1 MIIYLDKAGQELPP
15 REFIELQ
22 WTRKCFE
29 PGNFSLY
36 VRAKDWDNSI
46 KYIQLDN
53 RPETGIVQKVQ
64 YEYLPEGDFITA
76 SGFFIEKLLDWGAPI
91 TDMSA
96 ENDILNNLDILCVS
110 LYSQYTGRIKDV
122 LRNGNGELFP
132 PFTNNLYCA
141 YFEPETLTS
150 TALTRLGM
158 KGGEPGGKYIY
169 DFLRLNNY
177 RLIAKPYFNDPA
189 RASQEPMI
197 GLIMEA
203 KKLRSRDVYFNKNLG
218 TAKNIEYMFDDSGA
232 YSCIAGVQII
242 EDAINYSYSLY
253 IYKDGKMQ
261 KCIYE
266 TYEYGVNAPQDVG
279 AAKPLRV
286 IYTSANDIENGKEAS
301 VRAQMQNALKLE
313 LLNNYKVE
321 HIACEVL
328 QDRYIYPRDYDLGD
342 LCSVQL
348 DELEVEYSA
357 RIVEIREVYHKN
369 ICEIEIVLG
378 TPTRKEYQKV
388 L

>member
-1 MIIYLDKAGQELPP
+1 MIIYLDKTGQELPQ
-15 REFIELQ
+15 RDFIELQ

-29 PGNFSLY
+29 PGSFSLY
-36 VRAKDWDNSI
+36 VRAEDWDKNV
-46 KYIQLDN
+46 KYIQLED

-91 TDMSA
+91 TDISTV
-96 ENDILNNLDILCVS
+96 NDILTSLDILCFS
-110 LYSQYTGRIKDV
+110 FYSQYTGRIKD
-122 LRNGNGELFP
+122 EYSTDHDSIFP

-141 YFEPETLTS
+141 YFEPKTLKS
-150 TALTRLGM
+150 SVLTQLRA
-158 KGGEPGGKYIY
+158 KGGEPGGKTIY
-169 DFLRLNNY
+169 DFLRVNGF
-177 RLIAKPYFNDPA
+177 RLVARPYFNSPA
-189 RASQEPMI
+189 RAAREPMI

-203 KKLRSRDVYFNKNLG
+203 KKLRSRDVYFNKSLG
-218 TAKNIEYMFDDSGA
+218 TAKNIEYVFDDSGA
-232 YSCIAGVQII
+232 YPHIVGVQII
-242 EDAINYSYSLY
+242 EDKISYTNSVSV
-253 IYKDGKMQ
+253 YKDSKFQ

-266 TYEYGVNAPQDVG
+266 SYEYNVNAPQDVG
-279 AAKPLRV
+279 AAKPLKV
-286 IYTSANDIENGKEAS
+286 IYTSANDIENGKEAN

-321 HIACEVL
+321 HISCEVL

-342 LCSVQL
+342 LCNVQL

>member
-1 MIIYLDKAGQELPP
+1 MIIYLDKTGQELPQ
-15 REFIELQ
+15 RDFIELQ

-29 PGNFSLY
+29 PGSFSLY
-36 VRAKDWDNSI
+36 VRAEDWDKNI
-46 KYIQLDN
+46 KYIQLDD

-76 SGFFIEKLLDWGAPI
+76 SGFFIEKLLDWGALI
-91 TDMSA
+91 TDMSP
-96 ENDILNNLDILCVS
+96 ENDLLTNLDILCFS
-110 LYSQYTGRIKDV
+110 LYSQYRGRIKDTYAD
-122 LRNGNGELFP
+122 GHDSLFP

-141 YFEPETLTS
+141 YFEPQTIAS
-150 TALTRLGM
+150 TALTQLGA
-158 KGGEPGGKYIY
+158 KGGEPGGKAIY

-177 RLIAKPYFNDPA
+177 RFIAKPYFNSPA
-189 RASQEPMI
+189 RATREPMI
-197 GLIMEA
+197 GLVMEA
-203 KKLRSRDVYFNKNLG
+203 KKLKSREVYFNKSLG
-218 TAKNIEYMFDDSGA
+218 TAKNIEYVFDDSGA
-232 YSCIAGVQII
+232 YPHIVGVQII
-242 EDAINYSYSLY
+242 EDKISYTNSLY
-253 IYKDGKMQ
+253 IYKDSKFQ

-266 TYEYGVNAPQDVG
+266 SYEYNVNAPQDVG
-279 AAKPLRV
+279 ASKPLRV

-328 QDRYIYPRDYDLGD
+328 QDRYLYPRDYDLGD

-348 DELEVEYSA
+348 DELEIEYSA

>member
-1 MIIYLDKAGQELPP
+1 MIIYLDKTGQELPQ
-15 REFIELQ
+15 RDFIELQ

-29 PGNFSLY
+29 PGSFSLY
-36 VRAKDWDNSI
+36 VRAEDWDKNI
-46 KYIQLDN
+46 KYIQLDG
-53 RPETGIVQKVQ
+53 RPETGIVQKIQ

-76 SGFFIEKLLDWGAPI
+76 SGFFIEKLLDWGASI
-91 TDMSA
+91 TDMSP
-96 ENDILNNLDILCVS
+96 ENDILTNLDILCFT
-110 LYSQYTGRIKDV
+110 LYSQYTGRIKEEYGDAE
-122 LRNGNGELFP
+122 GELFP

-141 YFEPETLTS
+141 YFEPLTS
-150 TALTRLGM
+150 TALTQLGT
-158 KGGEPGGKYIY
+158 KGGEPGGKAIY
-169 DFLRLNNY
+169 DFLRVNGY
-177 RLIAKPYFNDPA
+177 RLTAKPYFNDPA
-189 RASQEPMI
+189 RATREPMI
-197 GLIMEA
+197 GLVMEA
-203 KKLRSRDVYFNKNLG
+203 KKLRSRDVYFNKSLG
-218 TAKNIEYMFDDSGA
+218 TAKNIEYVFDDSGA
-232 YSCIAGVQII
+232 YPHIVGVQII
-242 EDAINYSYSLY
+242 EDKISYTNSLY
-253 IYKDGKMQ
+253 IYKDSKFQ

-266 TYEYGVNAPQDVG
+266 SYEYNVNAPQDVG
-279 AAKPLRV
+279 TAKPLRV
-286 IYTSANDIENGKEAS
+286 IYTTANDIENGKEAS

-321 HIACEVL
+321 HISCEVL

-342 LCSVQL
+342 LCNVQL

>member
-1 MIIYLDKAGQELPP
+1 MIIYLDKTGQELPP
-15 REFIELQ
+15 RDFIELQ

-29 PGNFSLY
+29 PGSFSLY
-36 VRAKDWDNSI
+36 VRAEDWDKKI
-46 KYIQLDN
+46 KYIQLDD
-53 RPETGIVQKVQ
+53 RPETGIVQKIQ

-91 TDMSA
+91 TDISTV
-96 ENDILNNLDILCVS
+96 NDILTSLDILCFS
-110 LYSQYTGRIKDV
+110 FYSQYTGRIKD
-122 LRNGNGELFP
+122 EYSTDHDSIFP

-141 YFEPETLTS
+141 YFEPKTLKS
-150 TALTRLGM
+150 SVLTQLRA
-158 KGGEPGGKYIY
+158 KGGEPGGKTIY
-169 DFLRLNNY
+169 DFLRVNGF
-177 RLIAKPYFNDPA
+177 RLVARPYFNNPA
-189 RASQEPMI
+189 RAAREPMI

-203 KKLRSRDVYFNKNLG
+203 KKLRSKDVYFNKSLG
-218 TAKNIEYMFDDSGA
+218 TAKNIEYVFDDSGA
-232 YSCIAGVQII
+232 YPHIVGVQII
-242 EDAINYSYSLY
+242 EDKISYTNSLY
-253 IYKDGKMQ
+253 IYKDSKFQ

-266 TYEYGVNAPQDVG
+266 SYEYNVNAPQDVG

-286 IYTSANDIENGKEAS
+286 IYTTANDIESGKEAS

-342 LCSVQL
+342 LCNVQL

>member
-1 MIIYLDKAGQELPP
+1 MIIYLDKTGQELPQ
-15 REFIELQ
+15 RDFIELQ

-29 PGNFSLY
+29 AGSFSLY
-36 VRAKDWDNSI
+36 VRAEDWDKNI
-46 KYIQLDN
+46 KYIQLDD

-96 ENDILNNLDILCVS
+96 ENDILTNLDILCVS

-122 LRNGNGELFP
+122 LRNSNGELFP
-132 PFTNNLYCA
+132 PFTSNLYCA
-141 YFEPETLTS
+141 YFEPLTS

-158 KGGEPGGKYIY
+158 KGGESGGKYIY

-177 RLIAKPYFNDPA
+177 RFIAKPYFNSPA

-203 KKLRSRDVYFNKNLG
+203 RKLRSKDIYFNKNLG
-218 TAKNIEYMFDDSGA
+218 TAKNIEYVFDDSGA
-232 YSCIAGVQII
+232 YPLIVGVQII
-242 EDAINYSYSLY
+242 EDAINYSHSLY
-253 IYKDGKMQ
+253 IYKDSKMQ

-266 TYEYGVNAPQDVG
+266 SYGYSANAPQDVG

-321 HIACEVL
+321 HISCEVL

>member
-1 MIIYLDKAGQELPP
+1 MIIYLDKTGQELPP

-29 PGNFSLY
+29 PGSFSLY
-36 VRAKDWDNSI
+36 FRAEDWDNKI
-46 KYIQLDN
+46 KYIQLED

-76 SGFFIEKLLDWGAPI
+76 SGFFIEKLLDWGASI
-91 TDMSA
+91 TDISA
-96 ENDILNNLDILCVS
+96 KTTVLANLDLLCFT
-110 LYSQYTGRIKDV
+110 LYSQYAGRIKEEHGS
-122 LRNGNGELFP
+122 GNGEIFP
-132 PFTNNLYCA
+132 PFTTNLYCA
-141 YFEPETLTS
+141 YFEPQNLTS
-150 TALTRLGM
+150 TAWTRLQT
-158 KGGEPGGKYIY
+158 KGGEPGGKAIY

-177 RLIAKPYFNDPA
+177 RLIAKPYFNDPSRAA
-189 RASQEPMI
+189 REPMI

-203 KKLRSRDVYFNKNLG
+203 KKLKSRDVYFNKSLG
-218 TAKNIEYMFDDSGA
+218 TAKNIEYVFDDSGA
-232 YSCIAGVQII
+232 YPRIVGVQII
-242 EDAINYSYSLY
+242 EDKISYTNSVSV
-253 IYKDGKMQ
+253 YKDSKFQ

-266 TYEYGVNAPQDVG
+266 SYEYSVNAPQDVG

-286 IYTSANDIENGKEAS
+286 IYTSATDVENGKEAS

-321 HIACEVL
+321 HISCEVL

-342 LCSVQL
+342 LCNVQL

>member
-1 MIIYLDKAGQELPP
+1 MIIYLDKTGQELPQ
-15 REFIELQ
+15 RDFIELQ
-22 WTRKCFE
+22 WTRKCFQ
-29 PGNFSLY
+29 PGSFSLY
-36 VRAKDWDNSI
+36 VRAKDWDKNI
-46 KYIQLDN
+46 KYIQLDD

-96 ENDILNNLDILCVS
+96 ETTVLANLDLLCFT
-110 LYSQYTGRIKDV
+110 LYSQYTGRIKDEYGA
-122 LRNGNGELFP
+122 NHDSIFP
-132 PFTNNLYCA
+132 PFTSNLYCA
-141 YFEPETLTS
+141 YFAPQNLTS
-150 TALTRLGM
+150 TAWTRLQT
-158 KGGEPGGKYIY
+158 KGGEPGGKSIY
-169 DFLRLNNY
+169 DFLRVNGY
-177 RLIAKPYFNDPA
+177 RLTAKPCFNNPA
-189 RASQEPMI
+189 RASREPMI

-203 KKLRSRDVYFNKNLG
+203 KKLRSRDVYFNKSLG
-218 TAKNIEYMFDDSGA
+218 TAKNIEYVFDDSGA
-232 YSCIAGVQII
+232 YPCIVGVQIV
-242 EDAINYSYSLY
+242 EDAINYSHSLY
-253 IYKDGKMQ
+253 IYKDSKFQ

-266 TYEYGVNAPQDVG
+266 SYEYGVNAPQDVG

-328 QDRYIYPRDYDLGD
+328 QDRYLYPRDYDLGD

-369 ICEIEIVLG
+369 ICETEIVLG

>member
-1 MIIYLDKAGQELPP
+1 MIIYLDKTGQELPP

-29 PGNFSLY
+29 PGSFSLY
-36 VRAKDWDNSI
+36 VRAEDWDKNI
-46 KYIQLDN
+46 KYIQLDD

-76 SGFFIEKLLDWGAPI
+76 SGFFIEKLLDWGALI
-91 TDMSA
+91 TDMSP
-96 ENDILNNLDILCVS
+96 ENFILLNLDTLCYS
-110 LYSQYTGRIKDV
+110 LYTQHRGRIKEDTV
-122 LRNGNGELFP
+122 GDLFSP
-132 PFTNNLYCA
+132 PCENLYCA
-141 YFEPETLTS
+141 YFESSELNLS
-150 TALTRLGM
+150 TKTILNA
-158 KGGEPGGKYIY
+158 KAGEPGGKTIY
-169 DFLRLNNY
+169 DFLRVNGY
-177 RLIAKPYFNDPA
+177 RLVANPYFNSLDKEGK
-189 RASQEPMI
+189 EPLI
-197 GLIMEA
+197 GLVLEA

-218 TAKNIEYMFDDSGA
+218 TAKNIEYVFDDSGA
-232 YSCIAGVQII
+232 YAHMLGIQTL
-242 EDAINYSYSLY
+242 EDAINYSNSFSV
-253 IYKDGKMQ
+253 YKDSKYQ
-261 KCIYE
+261 KAICE
-266 TYEYGVNAPQDVG
+266 NYEYEVNKPQDVG
-279 AAKPLRV
+279 ASKPFKV
-286 IYTSANDIENGKEAS
+286 VYTSATNIENGKEAS
-301 VRAQMQNALKLE
+301 VRAQMQSALKLE

-328 QDRYIYPRDYDLGD
+328 QDRYLYPRDYDLGD

>member
-1 MIIYLDKAGQELPP
+1 MIIYLDKTGQELPQ
-15 REFIELQ
+15 RDFIELQ

-29 PGNFSLY
+29 PGSFSLY
-36 VRAKDWDNSI
+36 VRAEDWDKNI
-46 KYIQLDN
+46 KYIQLDD

-76 SGFFIEKLLDWGAPI
+76 SGFFIEKLLDWGALI
-91 TDMSA
+91 TDMSP
-96 ENDILNNLDILCVS
+96 ETYILDNLDALCYS
-110 LYSQYTGRIKDV
+110 LYSQHKGRIKDEH
-122 LRNGNGELFP
+122 GAGDGEVFP
-132 PFTNNLYCA
+132 PFTSNLYCA
-141 YFEPETLTS
+141 YFEPSELNLNTKTILN
-150 TALTRLGM
+150 A
-158 KGGEPGGKYIY
+158 KAGEPGGKTIY
-169 DFLRLNNY
+169 DFLRVNGY
-177 RLIAKPYFNDPA
+177 RLVARPYFNDPS
-189 RASQEPMI
+189 RALREPMI

-203 KKLRSRDVYFNKNLG
+203 KKLRSREVYFNKGLG
-218 TAKNIEYMFDDSGA
+218 TAKNIEYVFDDSGV
-232 YSCIAGVQII
+232 YTCIVGIQIL
-242 EDAINYSYSLY
+242 EDNIRYTNSFSV
-253 IYKDGKMQ
+253 YKDSKFQ

-266 TYEYGVNAPQDVG
+266 KYEYSINAPQDVG
-279 AAKPLRV
+279 AAKPFKV
-286 IYTSANDIENGKEAS
+286 IYTSATNIETGKEAS

-321 HIACEVL
+321 RISCEVL

-342 LCSVQL
+342 LCNVQL

>member
-1 MIIYLDKAGQELPP
+1 MIIYLDKTGQELPQ
-15 REFIELQ
+15 RDFIELQ

-29 PGNFSLY
+29 PGSFSLY
-36 VRAKDWDNSI
+36 VRAEDWDKNI
-46 KYIQLDN
+46 KYIQLDG

-76 SGFFIEKLLDWGAPI
+76 SGFFIEKLLDWGALI
-91 TDMSA
+91 TDMSP
-96 ENDILNNLDILCVS
+96 ENDLLTNLDILCFS
-110 LYSQYTGRIKDV
+110 LYSQYRGRIKDTYAD
-122 LRNGNGELFP
+122 GHDSLFP

-141 YFEPETLTS
+141 YFEPQTITS
-150 TALTRLGM
+150 TALTQLGA
-158 KGGEPGGKYIY
+158 KGGEPGGKAIY

-177 RLIAKPYFNDPA
+177 RFIAKPYFNSLT
-189 RASQEPMI
+189 RATREPMI

-203 KKLRSRDVYFNKNLG
+203 KKLRSRDVYFNKSLG
-218 TAKNIEYMFDDSGA
+218 TAKNIEYVFDDSGA
-232 YSCIAGVQII
+232 YPHIVGVQII
-242 EDAINYSYSLY
+242 EDKISYTNSLY
-253 IYKDGKMQ
+253 IYKDSKFQ

-266 TYEYGVNAPQDVG
+266 SYEYNVNAPQDVG

-286 IYTSANDIENGKEAS
+286 IYTTANDIENGKEAS
-301 VRAQMQNALKLE
+301 VRAQMHNALKLE
-313 LLNNYKVE
+313 LLNIYKVE

-328 QDRYIYPRDYDLGD
+328 LDRYLYPRDYDLGD

>member
-1 MIIYLDKAGQELPP
+1 MIIYLDKTGQELPP

-22 WTRKCFE
+22 WIRKCFE
-29 PGNFSLY
+29 PGSFSLY
-36 VRAKDWDNSI
+36 VRAEDWDKNI
-46 KYIQLDN
+46 KYIQLDD

-91 TDMSA
+91 TDISA
-96 ENDILNNLDILCVS
+96 ETTVLDNLDMLCFT
-110 LYSQYTGRIKDV
+110 LYSQYTGRIKDEH
-122 LRNGNGELFP
+122 GAGDGEVFP
-132 PFTNNLYCA
+132 PFTSNLYCA
-141 YFEPETLTS
+141 YFEPQGLTS
-150 TALTRLGM
+150 TAWTRLQT
-158 KGGEPGGKYIY
+158 KGGEAGGKAIY

-177 RLIAKPYFNDPA
+177 RFIAKPYFNDPA
-189 RASQEPMI
+189 RATREPMI

-203 KKLRSRDVYFNKNLG
+203 KKLRSRDVYFNKSLG
-218 TAKNIEYMFDDSGA
+218 TAKNIEYVFDDSGA
-232 YSCIAGVQII
+232 YPHIVGVQII
-242 EDAINYSYSLY
+242 EDKISYTNSFSV
-253 IYKDGKMQ
+253 YKDSKFQ

-266 TYEYGVNAPQDVG
+266 SYEYSVNAPQDVG

-286 IYTSANDIENGKEAS
+286 IYTTANDIESDKEAS

-321 HIACEVL
+321 HISCEVL

-342 LCSVQL
+342 LCNVQL